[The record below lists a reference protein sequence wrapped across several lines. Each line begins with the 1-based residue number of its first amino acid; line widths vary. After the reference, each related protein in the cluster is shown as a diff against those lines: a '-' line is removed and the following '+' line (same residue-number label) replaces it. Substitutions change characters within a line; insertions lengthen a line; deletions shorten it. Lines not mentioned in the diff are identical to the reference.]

1 MTTPHAEP
9 GGRDTL
15 ACVRTI
21 GLLGGMSWESSAV
34 YYKLLNQ
41 GVEERVGGL
50 ASAPIVLSSVDFG
63 ELTALQ
69 REERWDDVGDM
80 LSRAAAGVE
89 AAGADLLLMCT
100 TSFHK
105 VADEVEAAV
114 SIPVL
119 HLADVLADA
128 IKAQNLGAVAFLGTA
143 FSMSSTFFTDRLASH
158 GLSVLTPA
166 ESQHETVNRI
176 IYEELVH
183 GRVLDSSRRTV
194 VRLIEQLWDAGA
206 EGVVLGCTE
215 LEMLIKQADSD
226 LPVFPCTTLHVQ
238 AALDAAMDT
247 APV

>member
-1 MTTPHAEP
+1 
-9 GGRDTL
+9 
-15 ACVRTI
+15 
-21 GLLGGMSWESSAV
+21 MSWESSAV

-50 ASAPIVLSSVDFG
+50 SSAPIVLSSVDFG
-63 ELTALQ
+63 RLTELQ
-69 REERWDDVGDM
+69 RAERWDEVASM
-80 LSRAAAGVE
+80 LAQAAAGVE

-105 VADEVEAAV
+105 VADQVEAAV
-114 SIPVL
+114 DIPVL

-128 IKAQNLGAVAFLGTA
+128 IKGQDLGSVAFLGTA
-143 FSMSSTFFTDRLASH
+143 FSMGSSFFTDRLASH

-166 ESQHETVNRI
+166 EEHHETVNRI
-176 IYEELVH
+176 IYDELVH

-194 VRLIEQLWDAGA
+194 VRLIEQLWDEGA

-238 AALDAAMDT
+238 AALDAALDG
-247 APV
+247 ASV

>member
-1 MTTPHAEP
+1 
-9 GGRDTL
+9 
-15 ACVRTI
+15 
-21 GLLGGMSWESSAV
+21 MSWESSAV

-50 ASAPIVLSSVDFG
+50 ASAPIVLSSVEFG

-69 REERWDDVGDM
+69 REDRWDEVAAI
-80 LSRAAAGVE
+80 LARAATGVE

-105 VADEVEAAV
+105 VADEVTAAV
-114 SIPVL
+114 DIPVL

-128 IKAQNLGAVAFLGTA
+128 IKAQDLASVGFLGTA
-143 FSMSSTFFTDRLASH
+143 FSMSNDFFTDRLASH
-158 GLSVLTPA
+158 GLDVVTPA
-166 ESQHETVNRI
+166 DEHHETVNRI

-194 VRLIEQLWDAGA
+194 VKFIDQMWDHGA

-238 AALDAAMDT
+238 AALDAALESVN
-247 APV
+247 A

>member
-1 MTTPHAEP
+1 
-9 GGRDTL
+9 
-15 ACVRTI
+15 
-21 GLLGGMSWESSAV
+21 MSWESSAV

-50 ASAPIVLSSVDFG
+50 SSAPIVLSSVDFG

-69 REERWDDVGDM
+69 REDRWDEVAAM
-80 LSRAAAGVE
+80 LSGAARGVE

-119 HLADVLADA
+119 HLADVLATA
-128 IKAQNLGAVAFLGTA
+128 IQAQDLASVAFLGTA
-143 FSMSSTFFTDRLASH
+143 FSMGNTFFTDRLASH

-166 ESQHETVNRI
+166 PEHHETVNRI
-176 IYEELVH
+176 IYDELVH

-194 VRLIEQLWDAGA
+194 VKLIEQLWDQGA

-226 LPVFPCTTLHVQ
+226 LPVFPCTTLHVR
-238 AALDAAMDT
+238 AALDAAMES